1 MGNDA
6 VSAQTALLA
15 RKVASVFVTI
25 AELKDFDAPG
35 LMRNVIETTSHNDAW
50 ATHVPGVAR
59 MDAMSVSIGW
69 VPQDPSHDD
78 QTGLIKAFVDASR
91 DIYQLTL
98 PAGETIQF
106 SGYVTNFKGTLP
118 VDDEM
123 TADVTIQPVGVPT
136 FNF

>member
-6 VSAQTALLA
+6 VSAQPAILA
-15 RKVASVFVTI
+15 RKVASIFVDI

-35 LMRNVIETTSHNDAW
+35 LMRNIIETTSHNDEW

-59 MDAMSVSIGW
+59 MDAMSLSIGF
-69 VPQDPSHDD
+69 VPSDPSHDD
-78 QTGLIKAFVDASR
+78 ATGLIKAFVDASR

-98 PAGETIQF
+98 PAGETILF
-106 SGYVTNFKGTLP
+106 SGYVTAFKATLP

-123 TADVTIQPVGVPT
+123 TADVTIQPVGVPS